1 MRCPGTRTVAIYGVG
16 SDGKAPCLH
25 CGKRVGINPAAKTL
39 RPHTPAK
46 DAVDGAKRVI
56 VRGVAALVRHHVSH
70 MEADF
75 VLEALQLN
83 GLVDDGA
90 TVPQDVRRWIET
102 WGNQL
107 ADRVAAFVPGR
118 GCGRCGYSAPSNA
131 TVQWRC
137 PRCNP

>member
-1 MRCPGTRTVAIYGVG
+1 MRCPGTRERAIYGTG
-16 SDGKAPCLH
+16 SDGKAKCSF

-39 RPHTPAK
+39 RPHTPTK

-56 VRGVAALVRHHVSH
+56 VNSVASLVRHHVSQ
-70 MEADF
+70 MNSDF

-83 GLVDDGA
+83 GLIDE
-90 TVPQDVRRWIET
+90 TVPVDVKRWIDA

-107 ADRVAAFVPGR
+107 AERIVALVPGR
-118 GCGRCGYSAPSNA
+118 GCGRCGYTAPSTA
-131 TVQWRC
+131 SVQWRC